1 MLSIINSTEETE
13 KRIYKFPTSQV
24 KLNGKKSSYF
34 EVINSL
40 QYDECNKALKI
51 VMDRLNIDSIA
62 KLIDETPLITD
73 VQKLFYK
80 HMINARYNIIL
91 YSSYIQLHS

>member
-1 MLSIINSTEETE
+1 
-13 KRIYKFPTSQV
+13 
-24 KLNGKKSSYF
+24 
-34 EVINSL
+34 
-40 QYDECNKALKI
+40 
-51 VMDRLNIDSIA
+51 MDRLNIDSIA